1 MRSCSFSLRLT
12 GGLFGVV
19 LLSIG
24 AAKGDAP
31 DTSDFDRTDPPAVGG
46 RPMHLAAEKG
56 KRGGAT
62 SNDLKLTRPRGRD
75 QSVDSMPPADEPDG
89 QLLDKT
95 ERDLK
100 LFEGFLRSE
109 VGNGLKEARAAA
121 GTNPEQAV
129 QSLTVLLEKVRH
141 ASELRSEARDQLV
154 EQIEAELR
162 SARRQAEV
170 QAERRLRAQQVAA
183 EGEARERA
191 NRQEVLQE
199 EKVDQFLSRFNAL
212 MDEKRYRDA
221 ETVASLAEEMR
232 PGRPG
237 LRGAE
242 LTARMTGHTADIIAV
257 RDMRHKGLVDTTYQ
271 IELSHVPLSDEPP
284 ILYPAPEVWQLLTER
299 RKKYKA
305 VDLMQHSESE
315 TKILAALDEKTEVD
329 FTEQPLTEVVDYL
342 KERHGIEIQLDARA
356 LADLGVGSEVPVTR
370 SIKGITLRSALKL
383 LLGEMDLTYVIRN
396 EVLLIT
402 SRSESENLLTTRV
415 YPVADLVIPIPQ
427 PRMGGMGG
435 GMGGMGGGMGMGGM
449 TGGGMGGGMG
459 GMGMGGMGPF

>member
-1 MRSCSFSLRLT
+1 MRSCSLSLRLM

-24 AAKGDAP
+24 ATKGDAP
-31 DTSDFDRTDPPAVGG
+31 AASDLDQADRPVVGG
-46 RPMHLAAEKG
+46 PPMHLAAEKG

-62 SNDLKLTRPRGRD
+62 SNDLKLTRPRVRD
-75 QSVDSMPPADEPDG
+75 QSADSTAPAVEADG
-89 QLLDKT
+89 QLIDKV
-95 ERDLK
+95 ERDRK

-109 VGNGLKEARAAA
+109 VGNGVKEARETA
-121 GTNPEQAV
+121 GANPEQAV
-129 QSLTVLLEKVRH
+129 QTLTVLLEKVRR
-141 ASELRSEARDQLV
+141 ASDLRSEARDQFV
-154 EQIEAELR
+154 EQIEAALR
-162 SARRQAEV
+162 SARHQAEV
-170 QAERRLRAQQVAA
+170 QTERRLRAQQVVA

-212 MDEKRYRDA
+212 MAEKRYRDA
-221 ETVASLAEEMR
+221 ETVASLAEEMK

-242 LTARMTGHTADIIAV
+242 LTARMTGYAADMTAV
-257 RDMRHKGLVDTTYQ
+257 RDMRHKGLVDTSFQ

-284 ILYPAPEVWQLLTER
+284 ILYPDPETWQLLTER
-299 RKKYKA
+299 RRKYKA

-329 FTEQPLTEVVDYL
+329 FTEQPLTDVVDYL
-342 KERHGIEIQLDARA
+342 KERHGIEIQLDARS
-356 LADLGVGSEVPVTR
+356 LADLGIGSEVPVTR

-402 SRSESENLLTTRV
+402 SRSEADNMLTTRV

-427 PRMGGMGG
+427 PRAGGMGG

-449 TGGGMGGGMG
+449 GA
-459 GMGMGGMGPF
+459 F